1 MARVSHERDMARV
14 LRAFLKQS
22 ERGLKTLS
30 LGQRV
35 KECVMKN
42 SSGFLAGLKRFV
54 RVEDGLVT
62 VEWVAL
68 TAGMVVAAV
77 AIGFIVM
84 NNTYKSASKI
94 GGNISSTVTSK
105 YANFGK

>member
-1 MARVSHERDMARV
+1 MNSLKNK
-14 LRAFLKQS
+14 LR
-22 ERGLKTLS
+22 
-30 LGQRV
+30 
-35 KECVMKN
+35 N
-42 SSGFLAGLKRFV
+42 FV

-84 NNTYKSASKI
+84 NNTYMASSKI
-94 GGNISSTVTSK
+94 GGNISSVNGTYYSK
-105 YANFGK
+105 LGTAP

>member
-1 MARVSHERDMARV
+1 MNS
-14 LRAFLKQS
+14 LKNKISQ
-22 ERGLKTLS
+22 
-30 LGQRV
+30 
-35 KECVMKN
+35 
-42 SSGFLAGLKRFV
+42 FV

-84 NNTYKSASKI
+84 NNTYNEASQI
-94 GGNISSTVTSK
+94 GGTITKTNTDI
-105 YANFGK
+105 YGANGANLGK

>member
-1 MARVSHERDMARV
+1 MN
-14 LRAFLKQS
+14 K
-22 ERGLKTLS
+22 
-30 LGQRV
+30 
-35 KECVMKN
+35 
-42 SSGFLAGLKRFV
+42 SSGFLGGLRRFI

-84 NNTYKSASKI
+84 NNTYKQASSVAT
-94 GGNISSTVTSK
+94 GISTTTTAKYGANGSK
-105 YANFGK
+105 LGS

>member
-1 MARVSHERDMARV
+1 
-14 LRAFLKQS
+14 
-22 ERGLKTLS
+22 
-30 LGQRV
+30 
-35 KECVMKN
+35 MKKF
-42 SSGFLAGLKRFV
+42 SGFLGGLRRFI

-84 NNTYKSASKI
+84 QNTYNQGKQVGSGIISKTSAI
-94 GGNISSTVTSK
+94 YGTNG
-105 YANFGK
+105 ANLGS

>member
-1 MARVSHERDMARV
+1 MNS
-14 LRAFLKQS
+14 LKNKM
-22 ERGLKTLS
+22 R
-30 LGQRV
+30 
-35 KECVMKN
+35 N
-42 SSGFLAGLKRFV
+42 FV

-84 NNTYKSASKI
+84 QNTYAEASLI
-94 GGNISSTVTSK
+94 GGDIINKTNLK
-105 YANFGK
+105 YGTNGSALTGN

>member
-1 MARVSHERDMARV
+1 
-14 LRAFLKQS
+14 
-22 ERGLKTLS
+22 
-30 LGQRV
+30 
-35 KECVMKN
+35 MKK
-42 SSGFLAGLKRFV
+42 SSGFLGGLRRFI

-84 NNTYKSASKI
+84 NNTYNAGKTV
-94 GGNISSTVTSK
+94 GGSILSRTSTTYS
-105 YANFGK
+105 NLGK

>member
-1 MARVSHERDMARV
+1 VGGHAGPEQF
-14 LRAFLKQS
+14 LRKGVIMRMLKQNA
-22 ERGLKTLS
+22 R
-30 LGQRV
+30 R
-35 KECVMKN
+35 
-42 SSGFLAGLKRFV
+42 FL

-84 NNTYKSASKI
+84 QNTYTEGENI
-94 GGNISSTVTSK
+94 GGGIKTQADTVFGTSGEK
-105 YANFGK
+105 LKEGGTPPP

>member
-1 MARVSHERDMARV
+1 
-14 LRAFLKQS
+14 
-22 ERGLKTLS
+22 
-30 LGQRV
+30 
-35 KECVMKN
+35 MKN
-42 SSGFLAGLKRFV
+42 TSGFIGGLRRFI

-84 NNTYKSASKI
+84 NNTYKQASKI
-94 GGNISSTVTSK
+94 GGSILSTTSSVYGK
-105 YANFGK
+105 GGANLGTK

>member
-1 MARVSHERDMARV
+1 MKSLINKAR
-14 LRAFLKQS
+14 Q
-22 ERGLKTLS
+22 
-30 LGQRV
+30 
-35 KECVMKN
+35 
-42 SSGFLAGLKRFV
+42 FV

-84 NNTYKSASKI
+84 SNTYDEASSV
-94 GGNISSTVTSK
+94 GGGILSTTSSVYGTGGSNLGTP
-105 YANFGK
+105 

>member
-1 MARVSHERDMARV
+1 M
-14 LRAFLKQS
+14 
-22 ERGLKTLS
+22 
-30 LGQRV
+30 
-35 KECVMKN
+35 
-42 SSGFLAGLKRFV
+42 SSFKHRIRNFV

-84 NNTYKSASKI
+84 QNTYDEGAKV
-94 GGNISSTVTSK
+94 GNGIINEVETK
-105 YANFGK
+105 FQNFGNTTPPP